1 MKFRTALLLLSLT
14 VPAYA
19 AKTDVAAPPTIP
31 FTKYRL
37 DNGLEVILA
46 PDKRLPIVAVNIWY
60 HVGAANEEPT
70 RTGFAH
76 LFEHMMF
83 TGTKHVP
90 RSLGP
95 AG

>member
-31 FTKYRL
+31 FTKYHL

-46 PDKRLPIVAVNIWY
+46 PSLA
-60 HVGAANEEPT
+60 PT
-70 RTGFAH
+70 D
-76 LFEHMMF
+76 
-83 TGTKHVP
+83 
-90 RSLGP
+90 
-95 AG
+95 